1 VPRQAR
7 KKSASGIYHIVLRG
21 INQQVI
27 FEDEEDN
34 NKFIETIK
42 TYKAI
47 SGYKIYAYCLMSNH
61 VHLLLK
67 VEKEDL
73 DLIIKRIAGSYVYW
87 YNWKYHRRGHLF
99 QDRFKSEPVED
110 DSYFLTVLRYIHQNP
125 VKGNIVEDVEKYV
138 FSSYNDYIE
147 EETELIDLDFV
158 FSIISKEDFIK
169 LHKEENDD
177 KCLDCDVHEFRLNDT
192 DARRII
198 QKVCKCTN
206 TTEIQTIE
214 IEQRNKYIKKLKE
227 KGLSIRQISRLTG
240 ISKEIVERI
249 S

>member
-1 VPRQAR
+1 MPRQAR
-7 KKSASGIYHIVLRG
+7 KKSASGIYH
-21 INQQVI
+21 
-27 FEDEEDN
+27 EEDN
-34 NKFIETIK
+34 
-42 TYKAI
+42 
-47 SGYKIYAYCLMSNH
+47 
-61 VHLLLK
+61 
-67 VEKEDL
+67 
-73 DLIIKRIAGSYVYW
+73 
-87 YNWKYHRRGHLF
+87 
-99 QDRFKSEPVED
+99 
-110 DSYFLTVLRYIHQNP
+110 
-125 VKGNIVEDVEKYV
+125 
-138 FSSYNDYIE
+138 
-147 EETELIDLDFV
+147 ELIDLDFV
-158 FSIISKEDFIK
+158 FTIISKEDFVK

-177 KCLDCDVHEFRLNDT
+177 KCLDCDMHEFRLNDT